1 MYTQEAID
9 NNSINTRNKY
19 YRAMVDYKY
28 NKLINEH
35 RNITYAL
42 TNPNLTKKDLYYLTS
57 IIDEYKNEIMNE
69 ESASCLDSD
78 MVTLDHK
85 KLTINIVNKDD
96 TDIDDIVYTL
106 KEDVVEIIQEAVV
119 NINANTFATDYML
132 TENMSPIPYRK
143 VSNNGL
149 LTNSIE
155 VLNLMS
161 NIAVGNVVGHNI
173 DKDNYKL
180 FCIERILKDRMTKH
194 NVLFLLNTF
203 DEKDPVRYYMKKISR
218 ALLES
223 PDIIDSVNA
232 KVKSIKFKKGYSI
245 KAVEDCAIRVMSRVF
260 DIIKLDLEA
269 VSYALTLFKEEN
281 KDTYGLPEDA
291 VEFLDYFYRGI
302 NAGYLPY
309 RMIYLDGDIGMNLLL
324 NLTTDVRIEDPSAIP
339 SVGDYKKSLDELSY
353 ANIVD
358 GIIQYHQERI
368 L

>member
-1 MYTQEAID
+1 MYTQEAIN

-28 NKLINEH
+28 NKLINDY
-35 RNITYAL
+35 RNITCAL

-57 IIDEYKNEIMNE
+57 IIDGHKSNIMNE
-69 ESASCLDSD
+69 ESASCIDSY

-119 NINANTFATDYML
+119 NINANIFATDHML
-132 TENMSPIPYRK
+132 KENRPPIPYRK
-143 VSNNGL
+143 ASNNEL
-149 LTNSIE
+149 LSNSIE
-155 VLNLMS
+155 VVNLMS
-161 NIAVGNVVGHNI
+161 KISVGLVVENKIKSGS
-173 DKDNYKL
+173 YKL
-180 FCIERILKDRMTKH
+180 FCIKRILEERMTRH
-194 NVLFLLNTF
+194 NALL
-203 DEKDPVRYYMKKISR
+203 
-218 ALLES
+218 LLES
-223 PDIIDSVNA
+223 FDDNDSVKYYINKINKGLLMSNIIDSVNI

-260 DIIKLDLEA
+260 DAIKLDLEA
-269 VSYALTLFKEEN
+269 VNYALTLFKEEN
-281 KDTYGLPEDA
+281 KDTYGLPKDA

-302 NAGYLPY
+302 KAGYLPY
-309 RMIYLDGDIGMNLLL
+309 KMIYLEGDIRDSYLSITNDMN
-324 NLTTDVRIEDPSAIP
+324 IENP
-339 SVGDYKKSLDELSY
+339 SVDDYKKQLDELSY

>member
-1 MYTQEAID
+1 MYTQEAIN

-28 NKLINEH
+28 NKLINDY
-35 RNITYAL
+35 RNITCAL

-57 IIDEYKNEIMNE
+57 IIDGHKSNIMNE
-69 ESASCLDSD
+69 ESASCIDSY

-119 NINANTFATDYML
+119 NINANIFATDHML
-132 TENMSPIPYRK
+132 KENTPPIPYRK
-143 VSNNGL
+143 ASNNEL
-149 LTNSIE
+149 LSNSIE
-155 VLNLMS
+155 VVNLMS
-161 NIAVGNVVGHNI
+161 KISVGLVVENKIKSGS
-173 DKDNYKL
+173 YKL
-180 FCIERILKDRMTKH
+180 FCIKRILEERMTRH
-194 NVLFLLNTF
+194 NTLL
-203 DEKDPVRYYMKKISR
+203 
-218 ALLES
+218 LLES
-223 PDIIDSVNA
+223 FDDNDSVKYYINKINKGLLMSNIIDSVNI

-260 DIIKLDLEA
+260 DAIKLDLEA
-269 VSYALTLFKEEN
+269 VNYALTLFKEEN
-281 KDTYGLPEDA
+281 KETYGLPKDA

-302 NAGYLPY
+302 KAGYLPY
-309 RMIYLDGDIGMNLLL
+309 KMIYLDGDIRDSYLSITNDMN
-324 NLTTDVRIEDPSAIP
+324 IENP
-339 SVGDYKKSLDELSY
+339 SVDDYKKQLDELSY
-353 ANIVD
+353 ATIVD

>member
-1 MYTQEAID
+1 MYTQEAIN

-28 NKLINEH
+28 NKLINDY

-57 IIDEYKNEIMNE
+57 IIDGHKSNIMNE
-69 ESASCLDSD
+69 ESASCIDSY
-78 MVTLDHK
+78 MVTLYHK

-119 NINANTFATDYML
+119 NINANIFATDHML
-132 TENMSPIPYRK
+132 KENRPPIPYRK
-143 VSNNGL
+143 ASNNEL
-149 LTNSIE
+149 LSNSIE
-155 VLNLMS
+155 VVNLMS
-161 NIAVGNVVGHNI
+161 KISVGLVVENKIKSGS
-173 DKDNYKL
+173 YKL
-180 FCIERILKDRMTKH
+180 FCIKRILEERMTRH
-194 NVLFLLNTF
+194 NALL
-203 DEKDPVRYYMKKISR
+203 
-218 ALLES
+218 LLES
-223 PDIIDSVNA
+223 FDDNDSVKYYINKINKGLLMSNIIDSVNI

-260 DIIKLDLEA
+260 DAIKLDLEA
-269 VSYALTLFKEEN
+269 VNYALTLFKEEN
-281 KDTYGLPEDA
+281 KETYGLPKDA

-302 NAGYLPY
+302 KAGYLPY
-309 RMIYLDGDIGMNLLL
+309 KMIYLEGDIRDSYLSITNDMN
-324 NLTTDVRIEDPSAIP
+324 IENP
-339 SVGDYKKSLDELSY
+339 SVDDYKKQLDELSY

>member
-1 MYTQEAID
+1 MYTQEAIN

-28 NKLINEH
+28 NKLINDY
-35 RNITYAL
+35 RNITCAL

-57 IIDEYKNEIMNE
+57 IIDGHKSNIMNE
-69 ESASCLDSD
+69 ESASCIDSY

-85 KLTINIVNKDD
+85 KLTLNIVNKDD

-119 NINANTFATDYML
+119 NINANTFATDHML
-132 TENMSPIPYRK
+132 KENRPPIPYRK
-143 VSNNGL
+143 ASNNEL
-149 LTNSIE
+149 LANSIE
-155 VLNLMS
+155 VVNLMS
-161 NIAVGNVVGHNI
+161 KLSVGLVVENKI
-173 DKDNYKL
+173 KSDSYKL
-180 FCIERILKDRMTKH
+180 FCIKRIIEDRMTRH
-194 NVLFLLNTF
+194 NVLL
-203 DEKDPVRYYMKKISR
+203 
-218 ALLES
+218 LLES
-223 PDIIDSVNA
+223 FDDNDSVKYYINKINKGLLMSNIIDSVNI

-260 DIIKLDLEA
+260 DAIKLDLEA
-269 VSYALTLFKEEN
+269 VNYALTLFKEEN
-281 KDTYGLPEDA
+281 KETYGLSKDA

-302 NAGYLPY
+302 KAGYLPY
-309 RMIYLDGDIGMNLLL
+309 KMIYLEGDIRDSYLSITNDMN
-324 NLTTDVRIEDPSAIP
+324 IENP
-339 SVGDYKKSLDELSY
+339 SVDDYKKQLDELSY

>member
-1 MYTQEAID
+1 MYTQEAIN

-28 NKLINEH
+28 NKLINDY
-35 RNITYAL
+35 RNITCAL

-57 IIDEYKNEIMNE
+57 IIDGHKSNIMNE
-69 ESASCLDSD
+69 ESASCIDSY

-119 NINANTFATDYML
+119 NINANIFATDHML
-132 TENMSPIPYRK
+132 KENRPPIPYRK
-143 VSNNGL
+143 ASNNEL
-149 LTNSIE
+149 LSNSIE
-155 VLNLMS
+155 VVNLMS
-161 NIAVGNVVGHNI
+161 KISVGLVVENKIKSGS
-173 DKDNYKL
+173 YKL
-180 FCIERILKDRMTKH
+180 FCIKRILEERMTRH
-194 NVLFLLNTF
+194 NALL
-203 DEKDPVRYYMKKISR
+203 
-218 ALLES
+218 LLES
-223 PDIIDSVNA
+223 FDDNDSVKYYINKINKGLLMSNIIDSVNI

-260 DIIKLDLEA
+260 DAIKLDLEA
-269 VSYALTLFKEEN
+269 VNYALTLFKEEN
-281 KDTYGLPEDA
+281 KDTYGLPKDA

-302 NAGYLPY
+302 KAGYLPY
-309 RMIYLDGDIGMNLLL
+309 KMIYLDGDIRDSYLSITNDMN
-324 NLTTDVRIEDPSAIP
+324 IENP
-339 SVGDYKKSLDELSY
+339 SVDDYKKQLDELSY

-358 GIIQYHQERI
+358 DIIQYHQERI

>member
-1 MYTQEAID
+1 MYTQEAIN

-28 NKLINEH
+28 NKLINDY

-42 TNPNLTKKDLYYLTS
+42 TNPNLTKKDLYYLIN
-57 IIDEYKNEIMNE
+57 IIDEHKNNIMNE
-69 ESASCLDSD
+69 ESASCIDSY

-119 NINANTFATDYML
+119 NINANIFATDHML
-132 TENMSPIPYRK
+132 KENRPPIPYRK
-143 VSNNGL
+143 ASNNEL
-149 LTNSIE
+149 LSNSIE
-155 VLNLMS
+155 VVNLMS
-161 NIAVGNVVGHNI
+161 KISVGLVVENKIKSGS
-173 DKDNYKL
+173 YKL
-180 FCIERILKDRMTKH
+180 FCIKRILEERMTRH
-194 NVLFLLNTF
+194 NALL
-203 DEKDPVRYYMKKISR
+203 
-218 ALLES
+218 LLES
-223 PDIIDSVNA
+223 FDDNDSVKYYINKINKGLLMSNIIDSVNI

-260 DIIKLDLEA
+260 DAIKLDLEA
-269 VSYALTLFKEEN
+269 VNYALTLFKEEN
-281 KDTYGLPEDA
+281 KETYGLPKDA

-302 NAGYLPY
+302 KAGYLPY
-309 RMIYLDGDIGMNLLL
+309 KMIYLEGDIRDSYLSITNDMN
-324 NLTTDVRIEDPSAIP
+324 IENP
-339 SVGDYKKSLDELSY
+339 SVDDYKKQLDELSY

>member
-9 NNSINTRNKY
+9 NNRIDTRNKY

-28 NKLINEH
+28 NKLINDY
-35 RNITYAL
+35 RNITCAL

-57 IIDEYKNEIMNE
+57 IIDGHKSNIMNE
-69 ESASCLDSD
+69 ESASCIDSY

-85 KLTINIVNKDD
+85 KLTLNIVNKDD

-119 NINANTFATDYML
+119 NINANTFATDHML
-132 TENMSPIPYRK
+132 KENRPPIPYRK
-143 VSNNGL
+143 ASNNEL
-149 LTNSIE
+149 LANSIE
-155 VLNLMS
+155 VVNLMS
-161 NIAVGNVVGHNI
+161 KLSVGLVVENKIKSGS
-173 DKDNYKL
+173 YKL
-180 FCIERILKDRMTKH
+180 FCIKRIIEERMTRH
-194 NVLFLLNTF
+194 NVLL
-203 DEKDPVRYYMKKISR
+203 
-218 ALLES
+218 LLES
-223 PDIIDSVNA
+223 FDDNDSVKYYINKINKGLLMSNIIDSVNI

-260 DIIKLDLEA
+260 DAIKLDLEA
-269 VSYALTLFKEEN
+269 VNYALTLFKEEN
-281 KDTYGLPEDA
+281 KETYGLPKDA

-302 NAGYLPY
+302 KAGYLPY
-309 RMIYLDGDIGMNLLL
+309 KMIYLEGDIRDSYLSITNDMN
-324 NLTTDVRIEDPSAIP
+324 IENP
-339 SVGDYKKSLDELSY
+339 SVDDYKKQLDELSY